1 MGFGGAPLADT
12 LDAQGPINRG
22 SQKPLRLPVFKALE
36 VPGVGTVAIG
46 RVEAGSV
53 RTRAKVLLSPSGH
66 IAEVCSLQ
74 LPGGHEISEGKT
86 GDIVSAA
93 IDGDGLEIRSGK
105 VISAA
110 GTSEDPAASA
120 EYFQAQIRVLDHP
133 GSIRAGYCPSI
144 AVGTAEVPCEFEE
157 LLTKLDKKG
166 KEAEK
171 NPPIAKA
178 DDIIVAKLR
187 PRAPVCVEAF
197 SAYPALGRFTIRDHG
212 RTVGVGVVKEVE
224 KRPIAKPRT
233 GEENRYFDE

>member
-53 RTRAKVLLSPSGH
+53 RTRAKVLFSPSGH
-66 IAEVCSLQ
+66 VAEVCSLQ
-74 LPGGHEISEGKT
+74 LPGGHEISEAKT

-93 IDGDGLEIRSGK
+93 IEVDGLKIRSGM

-120 EYFQAQIRVLDHP
+120 EYFQAQIRILDHP

-157 LLTKLDKKG
+157 LLTKLDKKTG
-166 KEAEK
+166 KEAET
-171 NPPIAKA
+171 NPAVAKA
-178 DDIIVAKLR
+178 EDIIL
-187 PRAPVCVEAF
+187 
-197 SAYPALGRFTIRDHG
+197 
-212 RTVGVGVVKEVE
+212 
-224 KRPIAKPRT
+224 
-233 GEENRYFDE
+233 